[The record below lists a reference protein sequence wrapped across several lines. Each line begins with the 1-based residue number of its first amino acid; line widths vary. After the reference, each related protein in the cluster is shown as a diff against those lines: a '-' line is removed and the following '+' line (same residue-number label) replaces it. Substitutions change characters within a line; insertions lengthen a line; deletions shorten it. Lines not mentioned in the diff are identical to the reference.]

1 MYPTAS
7 EKLGRS
13 SGLVRHEAKRKY
25 YMYKMTS
32 DNHQI
37 LFYIPSTSSEV

>member
-7 EKLGRS
+7 KKLGRS
-13 SGLVRHEAKRKY
+13 SGLVRHEATRKY
-25 YMYKMTS
+25 NMYEVTS

-37 LFYIPSTSSEV
+37 LFYITSTSSEV